1 MNIEKLTALINST
14 QPEKGK
20 KGKPFFV
27 DFTKRDGS
35 LRTIKGRLG
44 LQRNLTGKG
53 MSFNPATKGLMP
65 VWSIGD
71 QGYRMV
77 NLNTVSSL
85 QIGKKVYDSNG
96 DEVVV
101 A

>member
-1 MNIEKLTALINST
+1 MNIEKITQLIQST
-14 QPEKGK
+14 QPERGK

-27 DFTKRDGS
+27 SFVKRDGTG
-35 LRTIKGRLG
+35 RTIKGRLG

-53 MSFNPATKGLMP
+53 LSFNPATKGLMP

-77 NLNTVSSL
+77 NLNTVREL
-85 QIGKKVYDSNG
+85 QIGKKVYGLADL
-96 DEVVV
+96 